1 LGRAIC
7 ARGNGQELPRD
18 QINPDGTSATVCAWF
33 SVIGYNTDLVKPE
46 DAPKSYADLLDP
58 KWKGKIVKGHP
69 GYSGAILTA
78 TYQISRDLGWSYFEK
93 LAQQKVLQVQSAAEP
108 PRKLSIGERAVQAD
122 GNDYSLA
129 LYKDSGKP
137 VEAVYATEGT
147 PQIIVETGI
156 FRGSPSPN
164 AARLFQHFLFSV
176 EGQQIFVDFAHRS
189 YHAQVKDRPGRS
201 PRSRP

>member
-1 LGRAIC
+1 
-7 ARGNGQELPRD
+7 
-18 QINPDGTSATVCAWF
+18 
-33 SVIGYNTDLVKPE
+33 
-46 DAPKSYADLLDP
+46 
-58 KWKGKIVKGHP
+58 
-69 GYSGAILTA
+69 
-78 TYQISRDLGWSYFEK
+78 
-93 LAQQKVLQVQSAAEP
+93 
-108 PRKLSIGERAVQAD
+108 
-122 GNDYSLA
+122 
-129 LYKDSGKP
+129 